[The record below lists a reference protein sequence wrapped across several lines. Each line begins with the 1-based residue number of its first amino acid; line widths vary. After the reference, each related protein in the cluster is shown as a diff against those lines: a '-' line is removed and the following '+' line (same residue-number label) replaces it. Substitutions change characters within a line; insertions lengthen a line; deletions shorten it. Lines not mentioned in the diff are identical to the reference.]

1 MAFQRV
7 ADPPPSDH
15 RPRRSKETP
24 PPVRGPRASRSG
36 GLPQK
41 QAGSAERR
49 PTGSAQHPGPRP
61 IPSLLCLARYFENTP
76 QFWLNLQAAHD
87 LEVATRR
94 SVGQIERDVH
104 PREAA

>member
-1 MAFQRV
+1 MSRKNPPLPPAHPGEILREDLMKPLGLSINGLARDLRV
-7 ADPPPSDH
+7 PVTRVSEIVNG
-15 RPRRSKETP
+15 RRSITADTAL
-24 PPVRGPRASRSG
+24 R
-36 GLPQK
+36 
-41 QAGSAERR
+41 
-49 PTGSAQHPGPRP
+49 
-61 IPSLLCLARYFENTP
+61 LARYFGNTP